1 MRLPRVAEALAP
13 FGYSHEVI
21 DEGWRLMRAITD
33 VQVTRSE
40 AAGETAP
47 AFASS
52 SELEEFASLWFP
64 LARAALG
71 RRFAAQERRLF
82 HGLFEARGQR
92 AAVSVLVFSE
102 RLEAMALGKAPFL
115 NEGPLAWAVLN
126 QHGLDESV
134 RDKGLSLGRQI
145 ESPLP
150 DTSDD
155 RVQREEEA
163 SEALWSWTLRWSGI
177 ARASIK
183 NKTLLHALG
192 LSPERRPSAATV
204 EPIASVEEP
213 PRPCVRVLSENS
225 TMQGRILTTPEQK
238 DRNENH
244 GQQ

>member
-1 MRLPRVAEALAP
+1 
-13 FGYSHEVI
+13 
-21 DEGWRLMRAITD
+21 
-33 VQVTRSE
+33 
-40 AAGETAP
+40 
-47 AFASS
+47 
-52 SELEEFASLWFP
+52 FP
-64 LARAALG
+64 VARAALG

-192 LSPERRPSAATV
+192 LSPE
-204 EPIASVEEP
+204 
-213 PRPCVRVLSENS
+213 
-225 TMQGRILTTPEQK
+225 
-238 DRNENH
+238 
-244 GQQ
+244 